1 MEIAIARTL
10 LYQAAGKKDEALETL
25 EAALSAAA
33 PTGLFRIFVD
43 ECEPLQA
50 LLEELKPR
58 LTDEALIAYANRL
71 LEAMQLRTGETRNR
85 RQARGAVERA

>member
-10 LYQAAGKKDEALETL
+10 LYQAAGKKHEALETL
-25 EAALSAAA
+25 EAALRAAA
-33 PTGLFRIFVD
+33 PTGLLRIFVD

-58 LTDEALIAYANRL
+58 LTDEASDSICQPPAGSH
-71 LEAMQLRTGETRNR
+71 ELRTCETRNR
-85 RQARGAVERA
+85 RQACRSC